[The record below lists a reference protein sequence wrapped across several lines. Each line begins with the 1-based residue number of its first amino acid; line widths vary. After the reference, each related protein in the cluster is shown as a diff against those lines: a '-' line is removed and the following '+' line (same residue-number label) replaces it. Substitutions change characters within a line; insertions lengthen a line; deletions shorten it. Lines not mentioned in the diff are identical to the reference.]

1 MVFLAETLTD
11 DARIEFVQSSI
22 GFDYRWVVPRVGRS
36 GGLVLYWKAGISS
49 EVGFF
54 DVKKAAIMADCRRKA
69 VRIVCIHGLN
79 GVELEN

>member
-1 MVFLAETLTD
+1 MVFLAEALTD

-49 EVGFF
+49 EVGFLMLRMLLSWLIAEGKPLELF
-54 DVKKAAIMADCRRKA
+54 AYMA
-69 VRIVCIHGLN
+69 
-79 GVELEN
+79 